1 MGGLAL
7 VCWLIVSIVI
17 IIFAIAIGGWGYA
30 LLLLIF
36 GIIYFYL
43 KRNDY

>member
-17 IIFAIAIGGWGYA
+17 VILAIALGGWGYA
-30 LLLLIF
+30 LFLLVF
-36 GIIYFYL
+36 GIVYFYL
-43 KRNDY
+43 KTNDN

>member
-17 IIFAIAIGGWGYA
+17 VVLAIALGGWGYA
-30 LLLLIF
+30 LFLLVF
-36 GIIYFYL
+36 GIVYFYL
-43 KRNDY
+43 KRNDN